1 MTLSTMLLRA
11 KPCKMLVL
19 LKDGSQGWYLSKLAK
34 ESGATYVHTT
44 KTISRFEKAGLVTF
58 ETKGR
63 IKLLRLTEKGVLLA
77 KLLEDVNKKI
87 EEASAPAPAAVLPAQ
102 EEKKTEDRAIV

>member
-1 MTLSTMLLRA
+1 MTLASILLRE
-11 KPCKMLVL
+11 KPCKMLIL
-19 LKDGSQGWYLSKLAK
+19 LKDGSQQWYLSKLAK

-44 KTISRFEKAGLVTF
+44 KTLSKFDKAGLVAF

-63 IKLLRLTEKGVLLA
+63 VKSVKLTEKGVLLA
-77 KLLEDVNKKI
+77 NVLEDIVKKT
-87 EEASAPAPAAVLPAQ
+87 EPPAAPAIPSVPAA